1 MTTTKAYAVPSTKAA
16 LAPFSLERREPREH
30 DVAIDIKYCG
40 ICHSDIHQARDEWG
54 NAIFPMVP
62 GHEIAGLVSAVG
74 SKVTKYK
81 VGDRVGV
88 GCFVDS
94 DRTCPQCRRGTEQYC
109 TGKGMV
115 LTYNAHDYEGQL
127 TYGGYSE
134 KIVVDENYVLR
145 LPTNLSFEASAPL
158 LCAGITLYSPLR
170 HWHAGVGKKVAI
182 IGLGGLG
189 HMGVKLAHA
198 MGADVTVLSQ
208 TLKKQADGKRLGAD
222 HFFATSNPD
231 TFAELKGSFDLIIN
245 TVSTGIDWNQY
256 HQSPQ
261 HRRHAGNLRRPRQ
274 TNSRRRLPLDPRT
287 PQPGRLGNRRH
298 QRNSRDARLLRPA
311 QHRLRH
317 RANPH
322 PKSKRSLR
330 PRSQKRRPLPLR
342 NRPSLPEIRV
352 TAPAGCGHFAPRPPK
367 NAVIPLA
374 LSFEGN
380 EVRDLLFRRDFT
392 PSFRAQ
398 RGIPPLRSPDGV
410 TDQLRPSPRPA
421 PGAPLAA
428 FAGGD
433 FS

>member
-1 MTTTKAYAVPSTKAA
+1 
-16 LAPFSLERREPREH
+16 
-30 DVAIDIKYCG
+30 
-40 ICHSDIHQARDEWG
+40 
-54 NAIFPMVP
+54 MVP

-81 VGDRVGV
+81 VGDRVGA

-115 LTYNAHDYEGQL
+115 LTYNAHDYEGQI

-208 TLKKQADGKRLGAD
+208 TLKKQADGKRLGAN

-256 HQSPQ
+256 I
-261 HRRHAGNLRRPRQ
+261 NLLNIDGTLVICGVPDKPIPV
-274 TNSRRRLPLDPRT
+274 RRLPLDPRT
-287 PQPGRLGNRRH
+287 PQPGGLGDRRH
-298 QRNSRDARLLRPA
+298 QRNPRDARLLRPT
-311 QHRLRH
+311 QPGLRH

-322 PKSKRSLR
+322 PESKRSLR
-330 PRSQKRRPLPLR
+330 SRSKRRRPLPLR
-342 NRPSLPEIRV
+342 NRPSLPKIQ
-352 TAPAGCGHFAPRPPK
+352 
-367 NAVIPLA
+367 L
-374 LSFEGN
+374 
-380 EVRDLLFRRDFT
+380 T
-392 PSFRAQ
+392 PSA
-398 RGIPPLRSPDGV
+398 SPHLAHPK
-410 TDQLRPSPRPA
+410 TLPSRLP
-421 PGAPLAA
+421 
-428 FAGGD
+428 
-433 FS
+433 